1 MQPTEQELME
11 KVLEQGDLPSHI
23 AIIMDGNGRWAVS
36 QGLPRVAG
44 HKEGVVSVREITRAA
59 GELGISALTLYTF
72 SSDNWRRPRTEVD
85 ALMRLLVTT
94 IRGEVQDLMDNNVR
108 LTAIGCLSDLPD
120 VARQELQAA
129 IEATAS
135 NEGLNLN
142 LALSYGGRQEIL
154 LAVQKIAEA
163 VAKGELDTDDIDTT
177 LFSSYLYTR
186 GMPDPDLV
194 IRTSGEAR
202 LSNFLIWQ
210 AAYAELVI
218 TDAMWPAFRRR
229 ELYKA
234 IQVYQQRERRFGKIS
249 EQIQTSTILG

>member
-1 MQPTEQELME
+1 
-11 KVLEQGDLPSHI
+11 
-23 AIIMDGNGRWAVS
+23 
-36 QGLPRVAG
+36 
-44 HKEGVVSVREITRAA
+44 
-59 GELGISALTLYTF
+59 
-72 SSDNWRRPRTEVD
+72 
-85 ALMRLLVTT
+85 MRLLVTT
-94 IRGEVQDLMDNNVR
+94 IRGEVQDLMDNKVR